1 MIEFISLAGVAELAD
16 ALDSKSSALKSVRV
30 QVPPPAQKLPSMGAF
45 YYAKMTGINPSFS
58 SYSIVYFP
66 PDLLTFSTCPESV
79 ETP

>member
-16 ALDSKSSALKSVRV
+16 ALDSKSSALRGMRV
-30 QVPPPAQKLPSMGAF
+30 QVPPPAQRAPSNRSF
-45 YYAKMTGINPSFS
+45 YNAKMTGNNPSFLI
-58 SYSIVYFP
+58 YSIVYFP